1 MFLKKYLKKT
11 LEKRTVKDV
20 WQFVLI
26 SVGYAGHLC
35 DAVHP
40 SGGPD
45 EVPQQPE
52 QAPRR
57 RRQAGPPEQAP
68 RRRRQAGHRIMYPAL
83 MIDIRIR
90 IRLTTEKSVSQKK
103 LNLLIQGIR
112 SYYVSKK

>member
-57 RRQAGPPEQAP
+57 RRQAG
-68 RRRRQAGHRIMYPAL
+68 HRIMYPAL